1 MKNPERF
8 IGKKIRLEHLGE
20 GTWFRPYIID
30 RINNEFIGVK
40 ADGKNYRFSTNYDW
54 VLCEPEPEEFQ
65 EKTLNDFPLVEFW
78 CHVFY
83 CWREGRYMFS
93 DSTQIRKHVVCLSG
107 TNWVYHTEKIR
118 PIQKVDVEELKQRAR
133 LV

>member
-8 IGKKIRLEHLGE
+8 IGKKIRLEHLGKAK
-20 GTWFRPYIID
+20 WFRPY
-30 RINNEFIGVK
+30 RRGINNDFTGIK
-40 ADGKNYRFSTNYDW
+40 ADGKHDCFSTNNDW
-54 VLCEPEPEEFQ
+54 VLCEPELEEFQ

-78 CHVFY
+78 CHGFH

-93 DSTQIRKHVVCLSG
+93 DYTQIRKHVVCLSV
-107 TNWVYHTEKIR
+107 NNLMYHSEKIR